1 MDYSH
6 YEYLIVE
13 KKEKVA
19 IVTLNRPESLN
30 SINKYMHHELAQ
42 ITLDLD
48 EDEDVNAVI
57 LTGAG
62 RGFSVGGDI
71 AWMEDIISGTENR
84 MKIIKFE
91 QNIIKNLVALRKPLI
106 AAVTGPCMG
115 LGASIALHCDIILAV
130 PKAKFADPHVKVGL
144 VAGDGGPIIWP
155 LNTSLCKAKEYLMT
169 GKHIAAPEAE
179 RIGLINHVVDPE
191 NLMDEAWK
199 FAKEFADGAT
209 WAVSWTKV
217 CINKIIEERINLL
230 FDAMVQ
236 YEFNSIILP
245 DHKEAQEAFMAKR
258 DPKFKGANM
267 SGMY

>member
-6 YEYLIVE
+6 YKYIAVE

-19 IVTLNRPESLN
+19 VVTLNRPDVLN
-30 SINKYMHHELAQ
+30 AFHKEMHHEMAQ

-71 AWMEDIISGTENR
+71 AWMDEIISKTENR

-91 QNIIKNLVALRKPLI
+91 KNIIKNLVALRKPII
-106 AAVTGPCMG
+106 AAVNGPCMG
-115 LGASIALHCDIILAV
+115 LGASIALHCDIILAIES
-130 PKAKFADPHVKVGL
+130 AKFADPHVKVGL

-155 LNTSLCKAKEYLMT
+155 LLTSLCKAKEYLLT
-169 GKHIAAPEAE
+169 GNHCPAPEAE
-179 RIGLINHVVDPE
+179 RIGLINRVVPKE
-191 NLMDEAWK
+191 SLMDEAWK
-199 FAKEFADGAT
+199 LAKEFADGPT
-209 WAVSWTKV
+209 WAVSWTKI
-217 CINKIIEERINLL
+217 CINKIVEERINLL

-245 DHKEAQEAFMAKR
+245 DHSEAQKAFMEKR
-258 DPKFKGANM
+258 DPKFSGASI